1 MKFVYNPLENGSLI
15 EKWQFNKIEYVHP
28 IGKIIQYQDET
39 GEALLGTYPFLQ
51 DLSSSD
57 AIRIKEELENKKPFA
72 CKYCNFSSNAEIALK
87 GHTRTHKAEI
97 EAEKTID
104 PEIIPL
110 AEGTEVSSYRPGTV
124 IQKPTNPLESRQVI
138 DETGGP
144 DFYGPGFEEKH
155 GV

>member
-1 MKFVYNPLENGSLI
+1 MKKDLVKRDKFQEMLHLFHLG
-15 EKWQFNKIEYVHP
+15 IEYVHP

-51 DLSSSD
+51 DLSSND
-57 AIRIKEELENKKPFA
+57 AIKLKEELENKKAFA

-87 GHTRTHKAEI
+87 GHTRTHKAVI

-110 AEGTEVSSYRPGTV
+110 AEGKEISPFSSASSM
-124 IQKPTNPLESRQVI
+124 QKPVSKQII
-138 DETGGP
+138 DETQGEA
-144 DFYGPGFEEKH
+144 FYGPGFEEKR
-155 GV
+155 GI